1 MVRFYIALALAL
13 ASAVSMSAE
22 AAKPADASANSG
34 GKKSGVVIDKSKRVG
49 DRLDLSGTFGRSS
62 AEKKKAARAAALAHK
77 REDVC
82 LDYAGDVLTWGQ
94 VEDYVDLQLLEAPL
108 NIPPQATLEQINKII
123 AASKIR
129 LAEVAVNTYLREALM
144 APLAVRAGLS
154 VSDAEL
160 NDALD
165 RATKKASLKKHG
177 AEIVPKLREPG
188 SFFSRYQ
195 KNYLLSRKYRSSVL
209 DRELSA
215 SPEEIAACISN
226 REAVIAAAI
235 ATNAAKRVVI
245 GGYLEKI
252 RAGEL
257 DFGEAAYEYS
267 DCGSSMEN
275 GDWGEFDR
283 DCKLVK
289 PLKDFIFAPSKA
301 EMSDVIETPYSYHIV
316 KILERHYD
324 GEEEAD
330 EDEDGEAA
338 PAAARESG
346 HGYTAV
352 VVSLVLACAVVLSV
366 VILVLAPRQAA
377 WRYYALLPVWG
388 AAVLAVAVAFK
399 FTAGDDSVQSP
410 TRVHVAHIMLEK
422 DEVPPSLTAETARAE
437 VCKQKL
443 AKRTIA
449 LQVQLLDAAKT
460 NGTLKC
466 AVRMT
471 LLNKAK
477 NLRKKTKERK
487 TKHAR

>member
-1 MVRFYIALALAL
+1 MSIRSYIFVALAL
-13 ASAVSMSAE
+13 ASAVSFSAE
-22 AAKPADASANSG
+22 ADKPAVPAKSG
-34 GKKSGVVIDKSKRVG
+34 GKRAGVVIDKSKKVG
-49 DRLDLSGTFGRSS
+49 DRLDLSDTFGQSS
-62 AEKKKAARAAALAHK
+62 ADKKKAAHAAALAHK

-108 NIPPQATLEQINKII
+108 NIPPQATLEQINKIV

-144 APLAVRAGLS
+144 VPLAVQAGLS

-188 SFFSRYQ
+188 SFFSKYQ

-209 DRELSA
+209 DRELAA
-215 SPEEIAACISN
+215 SPAEIEACISN

-245 GGYLEKI
+245 EGYLEKI

-257 DFGEAAYEYS
+257 DFGETAYEFS
-267 DCGSSMEN
+267 DCGSSMDN

-283 DCKLVK
+283 DSKLVK

-324 GEEEAD
+324 GEEEID
-330 EDEDGEAA
+330 EEDGEAA
-338 PAAARESG
+338 PAAARASG
-346 HGYTAV
+346 HGSAAL

-366 VILVLAPRQAA
+366 VLLVFVPRQAV

-388 AAVLAVAVAFK
+388 TAVLAAAVAFK
-399 FTAGDDSVQSP
+399 FAAGDDSDQVP

-422 DEVPPSLTAETARAE
+422 EEVPPSLTAETARAE

-471 LLNKAK
+471 LLNKTK

-487 TKHAR
+487 ANHAR